1 MILSLSLFLCVFAS
15 YAQDAR
21 LSLTGNNLTLRELFR
36 QIEEQTDFN
45 IGHSNRI
52 NIGTTIEVAEQ
63 SGTVM
68 QLLSEALKETNYT
81 YRRIGN
87 YILIVPYVPEVEEEV
102 PPPPPVREEPPVVV
116 PVVIE
121 EEPEI
126 VYIPVIEETPPPPP
140 YIPEIIEEPEPEEEI
155 ILPSIVRENF
165 PPRFILKTNV
175 LYAATGTINF
185 GAEFRLNN
193 HLTLDIVSGWNP
205 FVFGNDRQLTHVLV
219 QPTLRYWVRESF
231 RGDFFGLSLMYI
243 NYNMGGIS
251 LPFNIMPGL
260 ANHRFRG
267 NAYGVS
273 LQYGH
278 QWRFSPRWGIESTIN
293 VGHLFL
299 DYQMFERGRY
309 GEKIDSN
316 VRHFFGP
323 TNASISVIYFF
334 R

>member
-1 MILSLSLFLCVFAS
+1 
-15 YAQDAR
+15 
-21 LSLTGNNLTLRELFR
+21 
-36 QIEEQTDFN
+36 
-45 IGHSNRI
+45 
-52 NIGTTIEVAEQ
+52 
-63 SGTVM
+63 M

-87 YILIVPYVPEVEEEV
+87 YILIVPYVPEVVEV
-102 PPPPPVREEPPVVV
+102 PPPPPPVREEPPIVV
-116 PVVIE
+116 PVDEIE
-121 EEPEI
+121 EAHPFI
-126 VYIPVIEETPPPPP
+126 VCPYCGQSYHICRSSCGPPPRPVPPPP
-140 YIPEIIEEPEPEEEI
+140 YIPEITEEPEPEEEI
-155 ILPSIVRENF
+155 ILPPVVRENF

-193 HLTLDIVSGWNP
+193 HLTLDIVSGWSP

-309 GEKIDSN
+309 GKKIDSN

>member
-1 MILSLSLFLCVFAS
+1 
-15 YAQDAR
+15 
-21 LSLTGNNLTLRELFR
+21 
-36 QIEEQTDFN
+36 
-45 IGHSNRI
+45 
-52 NIGTTIEVAEQ
+52 
-63 SGTVM
+63 M

-87 YILIVPYVPEVEEEV
+87 YILIVPYVPEVEEV
-102 PPPPPVREEPPVVV
+102 PPPAPPPVCEEPPIVV

-121 EEPEI
+121 EEPVI
-126 VYIPVIEETPPPPP
+126 VYTPVIEETPPPP
-140 YIPEIIEEPEPEEEI
+140 IEIIEEPEPEEEI
-155 ILPSIVRENF
+155 ILPLVRENF
-165 PPRFILKTNV
+165 PPRFVLKTNV

-193 HLTLDIVSGWNP
+193 HLTLDIASGWNP

-260 ANHRFRG
+260 AHYRFCG

-293 VGHLFL
+293 VGHLFF
-299 DYQMFERGRY
+299 DYQQFERGRY
-309 GEKIDSN
+309 GEKIDSR

-323 TNASISVIYFF
+323 TNASISVVYFF